1 MSISYLLTE
10 SSCWCRSK
18 TQFGPKRKLIS
29 SFQLSEPA
37 HQNLLRQDSISS
49 LRNHFLM
56 TQLML
61 DIRFKSPHSRSNH
74 PSYTHFYHLPAQGN
88 LQSDVWRLG
97 HCLFGQGMLRYELAW
112 ILFEYNWM
120 KTRVKRKKKKYG
132 RTAAFFRGEEQWF
145 TAAREILT

>member
-1 MSISYLLTE
+1 MYHINHPRSTSAVSHHLNTCLNPIRFSFQNVHQFVPSFFIMQCCLLILVSFFVWMSISYLLTE

-49 LRNHFLM
+49 LRNPFLM

-61 DIRFKSPHSRSNH
+61 KIKFKSPRSRSNH
-74 PSYTHFYHLPAQGN
+74 PSYMHFYNLPSQGK
-88 LQSDVWRLG
+88 LQSNV
-97 HCLFGQGMLRYELAW
+97 
-112 ILFEYNWM
+112 
-120 KTRVKRKKKKYG
+120 
-132 RTAAFFRGEEQWF
+132 
-145 TAAREILT
+145 